1 MPRIL
6 KYQDDI
12 FSRPNYWGKIL
23 IYNSPDWDILFPVVD
38 IIRILPK
45 ETIIASKNGKNQ
57 SNIRLYGSQY
67 NHLVLGIDLNNRRD
81 YIEHLKC
88 VKFIFIFSDTQDT
101 FAENLIKYSETSF
114 THLIC
119 YSNLDSIYHFYEYS
133 ENKETIV
140 HQIKDPQKVIE
151 KMESLTAKGVVDKF
165 KDLFPEF
172 EIIEPEEIQKISNLE
187 KCLII
192 LKDSQGRYPQKVKPM
207 SNKLPFDP
215 NFSKIKYLEKSKEKV
230 IYDDEIKQS
239 KGKSLF
245 SDFFK
250 KK

>member
-1 MPRIL
+1 MPRVV
-6 KYQDDI
+6 KYQDETV
-12 FSRPNYWGKIL
+12 FPRPNYWGKIL

-38 IIRILPK
+38 IIRILPR

-81 YIEHLKC
+81 YLEHLKC

-101 FAENLIKYSETSF
+101 FAENLIKYSETSN
-114 THLIC
+114 TPLIC
-119 YSNLDSIYHFYEYS
+119 YSSLDSIYHFYEYS
-133 ENKETIV
+133 ENKEKTV
-140 HQIKDPQKVIE
+140 HEIKDPQQVIE
-151 KMESLTAKGVVDKF
+151 KMESLKSKGIIDKYN
-165 KDLFPEF
+165 DLFPEF
-172 EIIEPEEIQKISNLE
+172 EIIEPEEIKKISNLE

-192 LKDSQGRYPQKVKPM
+192 LKDSQSQYPQKVKPM

-215 NFSKIKYLEKSKEKV
+215 NFSKIKQTKEKV
-230 IYDDEIKQS
+230 IYDEDLKPL
-239 KGKSLF
+239 KGKSSF